1 MMSYCL
7 ISYAEALRPFS
18 EQEKTVLESYFE
30 PRKMA
35 EGEELFEGGKTCN
48 LLFFICKG
56 VLKIHS
62 VNERGMD
69 ITHYFYK
76 ENQFCTILD
85 SFNEGGFTE
94 VKIQAACDAEVLQIT
109 KLKLY
114 SLYDRLPFMKDI
126 IDKAIQQ
133 GLLEKVRLRNSYLG
147 QEAAD
152 QYKLFVAQQPDIAL
166 RVPVKDIASFLG
178 ITPQSLSRIRKHG
191 K

>member
-1 MMSYCL
+1 MSCCL
-7 ISYAEALRPFS
+7 TSYVEALRVIS
-18 EQEKTVLESYFE
+18 VQEKAVLESDFQ
-30 PRKMA
+30 PIKMA

-62 VNERGMD
+62 TNERGVD
-69 ITHYFYK
+69 VIHYFYR

-85 SFNEGGFTE
+85 SFNEGRFTE
-94 VKIQAACDAEVLQIT
+94 VKIQAACDAEVLQIS

-114 SLYDRLPFMKDI
+114 ALYDRLPFMKDI
-126 IDKAIQQ
+126 VDRAMQQ
-133 GLLEKVRLRNSYLG
+133 GLLEKVRLRNCFLG

-152 QYKLFVAQQPDIAL
+152 QYKLFVAQRPEIAL
-166 RVPVKDIASFLG
+166 RVSVKDIASFLG
-178 ITPQSLSRIRKHG
+178 ITPQSLSRIRKQD

>member
-1 MMSYCL
+1 MTSYV
-7 ISYAEALRPFS
+7 EALRVIS
-18 EQEKTVLESYFE
+18 AHEKAVLESYFQ
-30 PRKMA
+30 PLKMA

-48 LLFFICKG
+48 LLFFICRG
-56 VLKIHS
+56 ILKIHS
-62 VNERGMD
+62 TNERGMD
-69 ITHYFYK
+69 VTHYFYR

-85 SFNEGGFTE
+85 SFGEGRFTE
-94 VKIQAACDAEVLQIT
+94 VRIQAACDAEVLQIS

-114 SLYDRLPFMKDI
+114 ALYDRLPFMKDI

-166 RVPVKDIASFLG
+166 QVSVKDIASFLG
-178 ITPQSLSRIRKHG
+178 ITPQSLSRIRKHC
-191 K
+191 KLK